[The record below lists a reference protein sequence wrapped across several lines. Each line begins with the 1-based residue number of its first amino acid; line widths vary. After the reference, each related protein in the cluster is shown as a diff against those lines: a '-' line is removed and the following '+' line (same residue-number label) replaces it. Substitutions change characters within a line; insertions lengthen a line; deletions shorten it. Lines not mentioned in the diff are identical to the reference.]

1 MNIPRG
7 ERAHY
12 TLINTYEEEPE
23 HRKASHNS
31 RYSKIHIKFEHLPRT
46 NTSAFLKTNPRKFL
60 DQISASPNL
69 RFVRPNGARDHSPIR
84 NRVAIQ
90 QLRPARPMPHNPS
103 ANQVI
108 LVKPF
113 IQREHMFII
122 GKVQETKIGHQR
134 GDPTQ
139 SLHYVCG
146 LVPDYF

>member
-12 TLINTYEEEPE
+12 TLINTHEHEPE

-31 RYSKIHIKFEHLPRT
+31 WHSKVYIKFEHLPRT

-60 DQISASPNL
+60 NQISASPDS
-69 RFVRPNGARDHSPIR
+69 RFVRPDGTRDHSPIR
-84 NRVAIQ
+84 NRFAIQ
-90 QLRPARPMPHNPS
+90 QLRLARPMPHNPS

-113 IQREHMFII
+113 IQRDHMFII
-122 GKVQETKIGHQR
+122 GQVQ
-134 GDPTQ
+134 
-139 SLHYVCG
+139 
-146 LVPDYF
+146 